1 VCVSVCVHTHLCTR
15 ESFAEV
21 ALAAQVSK
29 DGMGGRWMT
38 RGREGG
44 RTRGSERVWLVRGR
58 DMEDES
64 ICGHVSILNPKL

>member
-1 VCVSVCVHTHLCTR
+1 
-15 ESFAEV
+15 
-21 ALAAQVSK
+21 
-29 DGMGGRWMT
+29 MGGRWMT